1 MRPDEILTLPDD
13 LPVPE
18 DDGAADHLP
27 GMALPPVALPGT
39 DGAEVRLDTLPGR
52 TVVFAYPRTGRPGE
66 EIPGGTEEWN
76 AIPGARGCSLE
87 ARAFAVS
94 HERLRALGPAVYG
107 LSTQDTGYQRRLRRA
122 AGSSVPRSSATS
134 SSKFFTRALRLP
146 TFEVERMRLLK
157 RLTMVIA
164 GGRVGTSSIPCSRP
178 TAQRTR
184 SSPGSSANRRAAARC
199 AGRRGSRSRRPR
211 RRA

>member
-1 MRPDEILTLPDD
+1 MRPDELLTVPDD

-18 DDGAADHLP
+18 EDGAADHLP

-39 DGAEVRLDTLPGR
+39 DDAEVRLDTLPGR
-52 TVVFAYPRTGRPGE
+52 TVVFAYPRTARPGE

-107 LSTQDTGYQRRLRRA
+107 LSTQGTGYQRELVERLELPFTVLSDERLEL
-122 AGSSVPRSSATS
+122 
-134 SSKFFTRALRLP
+134 TRALRLP
-146 TFEVERMRLLK
+146 TFEVEGMTLLK

-164 GGRVGTSSIPCSRP
+164 GGRVEHVFYPVFP
-178 TAQRTR
+178 
-184 SSPGSSANRRAAARC
+184 PDRAADEVVAWLER
-199 AGRRGSRSRRPR
+199 
-211 RRA
+211 